1 MNQWK
6 AKIFDTMAFG
16 YLLIIGYVAYVQPP
30 DEAYLQIKQNA
41 LFVLMALALGFLIRW
56 LLSRWGVISLGQ
68 TLFQPTYKKNNIP
81 LKAWYKTFWGMQMT
95 LLFLVT
101 CVVGFQVTHISF
113 YEITDPDG
121 LAGAWRILKNLLQ
134 PEMSVLPQGI
144 LAIIETIFIAFMATV
159 IAVPMA
165 FILSFLCAKNLM
177 QSTMMGFCIY
187 MSLRTIFNT
196 IRSIEPL
203 IWAIIFT
210 VWVGIGPFAGML
222 GLMLH
227 SVAALTKQYSEL
239 IECIDDGPLEGIRS
253 TGAKPLQVIWFAVV
267 PQILLPYISFTIY
280 RWDINVRMATL
291 IGLVGGGGIGTMLI
305 QYQGQALWREV
316 GTLALLIV
324 IAVWSLD
331 TASAYIREALK

>member
-6 AKIFDTMAFG
+6 ARIFDTIAFG
-16 YLLIIGYVAYVQPP
+16 YLIIIAWIAYFQPS
-30 DEAYLQIKQNA
+30 DEAYLQLEQNA
-41 LFVLMALALGFLIRW
+41 LFIFIALALGFFISWGLF
-56 LLSRWGVISLGQ
+56 RWGMISLGA
-68 TLFQPTYKKNNIP
+68 TLFQPIKKNKP
-81 LKAWYKTFWGMQMT
+81 KAWYKTFWGLQ
-95 LLFLVT
+95 LIVLFLVT
-101 CVVGFQVTHISF
+101 CAVGIQVTQISL

-121 LAGAWRILKNLLQ
+121 LAGAWRILKSLFQ

-165 FILSFLCAKNLM
+165 FALSFLCAKNLM

-187 MSLRTIFNT
+187 ISLRTILNT
-196 IRSIEPL
+196 VRSIEPL

-239 IECIDDGPLEGIRS
+239 IECIDDGPVEGVIS
-253 TGAKPLQVIWFAVV
+253 TGAKPLQVVWFAVV